1 MSVFALDANIVSAY
15 LKGNSHVINNI
26 EQAVTSGDDILIA
39 PIAYYEVRR
48 GLQAIGSVNRMG
60 KFEDLCRMFAVGRFD
75 NGMLDI
81 AADIYV
87 ELRAIGRIT
96 DDADIFIAAFCR
108 RHGFTLVTNNI
119 RHFEKIADLNVI
131 DWTAG

>member
-1 MSVFALDANIVSAY
+1 MSVFVLDANIVSAY
-15 LKGNSHVINNI
+15 LKGNGQVINNI

-48 GLQAIGSVNRMG
+48 GLQAIGSVNRMR
-60 KFEDLCRMFAVGRFD
+60 KFEDFCRMFAVGQFD
-75 NGMLDI
+75 NSMLDI

-108 RHGFTLVTNNI
+108 RHGFTLITNNM
-119 RHFEKIADLNVI
+119 RHFDNVANLNVI
-131 DWTAG
+131 DWTVG